1 MKPIIKY
8 NDKLLKNL
16 SWFMSIG
23 GITLFPY
30 IILKEKYRDRAH
42 DIINHESIHIK
53 QQGEMLIIPFY
64 IFYVLEFVLKL
75 FIYGNLRDSYMNISF
90 EREAYL
96 NETDRD
102 YLENRKSWS
111 WIKYL

>member
-16 SWFMSIG
+16 SWFISIG

-30 IILKEKYRDRAH
+30 IILKEKYRGNAH
-42 DIINHESIHIK
+42 RIIRHESIHIK

-64 IFYVLEFVLKL
+64 IFYILEFAFKL
-75 FIYGNLRDSYMNISF
+75 FIYGNLRDAYMNISF
-90 EREAYL
+90 EREAYS
-96 NETDRD
+96 NETDVS
-102 YLENRKSWS
+102 YLETRKSWS